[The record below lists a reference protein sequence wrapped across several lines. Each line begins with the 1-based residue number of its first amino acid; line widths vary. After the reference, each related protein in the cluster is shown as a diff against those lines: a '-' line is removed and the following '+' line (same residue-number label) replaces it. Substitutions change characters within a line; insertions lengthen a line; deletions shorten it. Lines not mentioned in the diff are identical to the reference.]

1 MVKRSH
7 RKAGSASRVVG
18 VSVVLALAG
27 QAVAAELLVTSRLT
41 NQVLEFDASTG
52 AFVGIFAGAGKDGSG
67 LQDPRGIL
75 LGSDGNIYV
84 ASYATDSVK
93 KYSATGTYIG
103 DFVTSGSGGLDG
115 PDGMTWGP
123 DGNLYISSSLN
134 HRVLRYQGPGGASPG
149 AFIDTFVTAGSGG
162 LNQPRGLMF
171 GNDQFSPGPVIPGP
185 AQDGYPELLVCSW
198 GSGKILRYNGQ
209 ATPSLAAGAFLD
221 VYADAA
227 NVQHLIFERFVEDS
241 WRYDRI
247 VNGNI
252 LASLDAGNLIGI
264 YSGTYSKAEHFIATG
279 MDTNFYG
286 PFYVEQ
292 LSSPRGLAWGPDRGS
307 NGNVGSSY
315 RDGFNDLAIA
325 NYIWD
330 NIRVAGA
337 DESDLGILVAAK
349 AGGLDGPS
357 YLLFKCGDKTP
368 TLVRRVVN
376 NNALLGSTHTLRL
389 QGDNLASITAVR
401 LRKMRD
407 SGSLASDGTGRIDG
421 FNLRMDGNDVLVDFN
436 LTVNYQGNPVECGRY
451 MVQPFDSCGISNWMP
466 DTVLVYA
473 PELLNTS
480 FEEGYVVDPREA
492 NNVCENPSQWDPNG
506 GGNKTKPKHWD
517 VRKYGWQTQLDI
529 KRDGNVWHPCTSPT
543 GPGSYAEGMTG
554 DHYGSI
560 HCNISNDDEA
570 VMWQTIAAPDVSTK
584 PYRVYV
590 DAHMASF
597 ERLSYGYIRLIDGID
612 RIGAGVVIAETQIP
626 NTQTIDDNAIVRSP
640 DFVATVPQGY
650 VFQSDPPLLT
660 VMFVL
665 KSVTGDVCP
674 AGSPDCGYPTVD
686 LALKGLHLDAVR
698 NTFQPCPNSPWA
710 DTDNDDDVD
719 SDDFAFF
726 QRCLTVG
733 DNQPMDPACQCLDRN
748 GDNLIDIENDFVQF
762 QLCGTGPGV
771 TTVAPGCE

>member
-1 MVKRSH
+1 MLMSH
-7 RKAGSASRVVG
+7 RRDVLRVTGLTALSAVMLTAVPAG
-18 VSVVLALAG
+18 
-27 QAVAAELLVTSRLT
+27 AAELLVTSRLT
-41 NQVLEFDASTG
+41 NQVLEYDASTG
-52 AFVGIFAGAGKDGSG
+52 AFVGIFAGAGKDSSG

-84 ASYATDSVK
+84 ASYANDRVK

-103 DFVTSGSGGLDG
+103 DFVTAGSGGLDG
-115 PDGMTWGP
+115 PDGMCWGP
-123 DGNLYISSSLN
+123 DGNLYVSSSLN

-162 LNQPRGLMF
+162 LNSPRGLMF
-171 GNDQFSPGPVIPGP
+171 GNDQFSPGPIIPGP

-209 ATPSLAAGAFLD
+209 TNPNMAAGAFLD

-241 WRYDRI
+241 HRYNQI

-252 LASLDAGNLIGI
+252 LASLDAGNQIGI
-264 YSGTYSKAEHFIATG
+264 YSGTYAKAEHYIATG
-279 MDTNFYG
+279 MDTNYYG
-286 PFYVEQ
+286 PFYMDG
-292 LSSPRGLAWGPDRGS
+292 LSGPRGLAWGPDRGS
-307 NGNVGSSY
+307 GGNVGSNY
-315 RDGFNDLAIA
+315 RDGVNDLAIA
-325 NYIWD
+325 NYVWD
-330 NIRVAGA
+330 NIRVAGG
-337 DESDLGILVAAK
+337 DETDLGVLVATGS
-349 AGGLDGPS
+349 GGLDGPS

-368 TLVRRVVN
+368 TLVRKVLN
-376 NNALLGSTHTLRL
+376 NSALLGSTHTIRL
-389 QGDNLASITAVR
+389 QGDNLSFITAVR

-407 SGSLASDGTGRIDG
+407 SGSLANDGTARIDG
-421 FNLRMDGNDVLVDFN
+421 FNLRMDGNDLLVDFN
-436 LTVNYQGNPVECGRY
+436 LTTTYQGNPVECGRY
-451 MVQPFDSCGISNWMP
+451 SVQPVDSCGITNWMP

-480 FEEGYVVDPREA
+480 FEEGYVVDPRE
-492 NNVCENPSQWDPNG
+492 NNDVCVNPAQWDPNG

-529 KRDGNVWHPCTSPT
+529 KRDGNVWHPCTNPT
-543 GPGSYAEGMTG
+543 GPGSVAEGMTG
-554 DHYGSI
+554 AHYGSI
-560 HCNISNDDEA
+560 QCNISNDDEA
-570 VMWQTIAAPDVSTK
+570 VMWQTIAAPDVSTR
-584 PYRVYV
+584 PYHVYV

-612 RIGAGVVIAETQIP
+612 KIPVVITQTQIP
-626 NTQTIDDNAIVRSP
+626 NTQSIDENAIVRSP

-674 AGSPDCGYPTVD
+674 AGVCADVE

-733 DNQPMDPACQCLDRN
+733 NNQPMDPACQCLDRN
-748 GDNLIDIENDFVQF
+748 GDNLIDIDNDFVQF